1 MSVAVVLSSRVWAK
15 FKTSADGM
23 VCTKH
28 TKFIRPA
35 LGDLVDIDVAN
46 QRTKVVRERVRVESS
61 TAFEVDVVHS
71 VPVESD
77 PRQLGVSSRATVED
91 SENIYEHNY
100 ERITEKAFKEG

>member
-1 MSVAVVLSSRVWAK
+1 MSAAVVLSWAK
-15 FKTSADGM
+15 FKNSGGWNGVHKTYQI
-23 VCTKH
+23 H
-28 TKFIRPA
+28 TFRPR
-35 LGDLVDIDVAN
+35 DLVGTNLAN
-46 QRTKVVRERVRVESS
+46 QRNQVVCERVRVESS

-91 SENIYEHNY
+91 SRNICEHNY